1 MFVSHAG
8 SAIYALDYSTGKTF
22 WRQGNLKQ
30 RRVTAPLSMGSLIAV
45 GDVEGYVHFLSR
57 EDGSFA
63 ARLQTEDS
71 AIMPQMLAVGSS
83 TIIAQTRKG
92 GIYAISIK

>member
-1 MFVSHAG
+1 M
-8 SAIYALDYSTGKTF
+8 
-22 WRQGNLKQ
+22 GNL
-30 RRVTAPLSMGSLIAV
+30 IAL
-45 GDVEGYVHFLSR
+45 GDVEGYVHLLNR

-63 ARLQTEDS
+63 ARLQLEDS
-71 AIMPQMLAVGSS
+71 AIMPQMLAVGAS